1 MNSFFAPG
9 RTELAGNHT
18 DHQKGRVLASAV
30 DKGIHAFVEP
40 NFDNVARIRSAGFPD
55 MDINLLDLDVHPE
68 EFGSST
74 ALVRGVASAMYDIG
88 ASFGGFDATLES
100 ELSAGSGLSSSAA
113 FAVLMCRIFNGLYN
127 NSELEPYAVA
137 RVAQQAENLHF
148 GKPCGLMDQLACSL
162 GKAVY
167 IDFLTGEI
175 IPVNADFSRMG
186 LTLCLTD
193 TGGSHAGLDTS
204 YARIPADMRYIA
216 SFFGKELLG
225 EVDPA
230 EFYAKKWNTS
240 DRPVRRAKHFF
251 DENARVPKMRDAL
264 IAGNA
269 AEYMRLMNESGRS
282 SETLLTNIVT
292 SATDDRK
299 LETGLYLS
307 SKLLDGIG
315 AWRVHGGGFAGCVQ
329 ALMPS
334 EYFPKYK
341 SEMEAAFGLGSC
353 AEAGLRHEFLR
364 LTFIDKARRCVA
376 QFRFLGADSLCSLL
390 YCDKNSVQGIRE
402 DP

>member
-30 DKGIHAFVEP
+30 DKGIRAVVEP
-40 NFDNVARIRSAGFPD
+40 NFENVARIRSEGFPD
-55 MDINLLDLDVHPE
+55 MTVNLLDLDVHPE
-68 EFGSST
+68 EFGSSA
-74 ALVRGVASAMYDIG
+74 ALVRGVAAAMYDIG
-88 ASFGGFDATLES
+88 ASFGGFDAVLES
-100 ELSAGSGLSSSAA
+100 NLSAGSGLSSSAA

-127 NSELEPYAVA
+127 DDALEAQAVA
-137 RVAQQAENLHF
+137 RVARQAENLHF
-148 GKPCGLMDQLACSL
+148 GKPCGLMDQLACAL

-167 IDFLTGEI
+167 IDFFTGEI
-175 IPVNADFSRMG
+175 TPVNADFSRMG

-225 EVDPA
+225 EVDPDD
-230 EFYAKKWNTS
+230 FYAKHWDTA

-282 SETLLTNIVT
+282 SEKLLNNIVT

-307 SKLLDGIG
+307 AKLLDGVG

-329 ALMPS
+329 ALMP
-334 EYFPKYK
+334 EDFFPKYK
-341 SEMEAAFGLGSC
+341 AEMEEAFGDGSC
-353 AEAGLRHEFLR
+353 SEL
-364 LTFIDKARRCVA
+364 K
-376 QFRFLGADSLCSLL
+376 LG
-390 YCDKNSVQGIRE
+390 
-402 DP
+402 

>member
-1 MNSFFAPG
+1 MKSFFAPG

-30 DKGIHAFVEP
+30 DKGIHAAVEP
-40 NFDNVARIRSAGFPD
+40 NFDNVARIISAGFPD
-55 MDINLLDLDVHPE
+55 MNINLLDLDVHPE
-68 EFGSST
+68 EFGSSE
-74 ALVRGVASAMYDIG
+74 ALVRGVAAAMYDIG

-127 NSELEPYAVA
+127 NSELEPQAIA
-137 RVAQQAENLHF
+137 RIARQAENLHF
-148 GKPCGLMDQLACSL
+148 GKPCGLMDQLACAL

-175 IPVNADFSRMG
+175 TPVNADFSRMG

-230 EFYAKKWNTS
+230 EFYAKKWNTA

-264 IAGNA
+264 TAGNA
-269 AEYMRLMNESGRS
+269 REYMRLMNESGRS
-282 SETLLTNIVT
+282 SEELLNNIVT

-307 SKLLDGIG
+307 RKLLEGIG

-329 ALMPS
+329 ALMPMD
-334 EYFPKYK
+334 YFPKYK
-341 SEMEAAFGLGSC
+341 SEMEAAFGDGSC
-353 AEAGLRHEFLR
+353 REL
-364 LTFIDKARRCVA
+364 K
-376 QFRFLGADSLCSLL
+376 LG
-390 YCDKNSVQGIRE
+390 
-402 DP
+402 